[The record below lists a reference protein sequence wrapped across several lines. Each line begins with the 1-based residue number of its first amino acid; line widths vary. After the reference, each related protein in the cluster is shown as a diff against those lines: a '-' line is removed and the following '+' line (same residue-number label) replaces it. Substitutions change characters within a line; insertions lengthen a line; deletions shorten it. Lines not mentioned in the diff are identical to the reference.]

1 MLKYAIL
8 IAVVVIGYI
17 AYTGVDVTEEYD
29 SASKVRNII
38 LDDVFDPFAKKV
50 LKQASESELDKF
62 VESTIE
68 KYGGYNNEM

>member
-8 IAVVVIGYI
+8 IAVVGIGYI

-50 LKQASESELDKF
+50 LKQASESELDKI

>member
-8 IAVVVIGYI
+8 IAVVVIGYN

-50 LKQASESELDKF
+50 LKQASESELDKI
-62 VESTIE
+62 VVSTIE